1 MSVQSPLGATPQSG
15 TFELQRTVLRDR
27 VLGRAARA
35 DARTGAIAL
44 AGVLVCGLV
53 ITVSAAGTTAFLPE
67 SVRPVPASLAGPF
80 GSAAINIHVVG
91 VLLVLS
97 TMFGCYAL
105 AVRTSDQLSAR
116 TVLTAIAAL
125 NAVVL
130 LAPPLLSTDVFS
142 YQIYARMGA
151 LYGANPYLH
160 GPHAIA
166 LDPLYPYIGSKWVS
180 TPTTYG
186 PVFTALSYLLT
197 PLSIAASALAYKAI
211 AVVSSLGC
219 VALIWRGARLR
230 GVDPVRAAA
239 LFGLNPLVVMYGV
252 GGGHND
258 LLMLFVVVAG
268 VVAMLEFRE
277 RTGAGLVVLGA
288 AVKLTGALLLPFAI
302 AHSWAQNE
310 GRRRFDALAGTALAT
325 VAAAGSSFA
334 LFGTGILQ
342 LPSTIQTVQN
352 EGDWHSIPGFIST
365 RLGLGGLGHVTGLV
379 LALVFVVI
387 LCVLV
392 RRVAIGRL
400 DWLDGAGWATAAM
413 LVTASSL
420 LPWYVAWLLPLVALS
435 RDRRLWKAAIIITG
449 VVQGIQLLGY
459 IPHGATFL

>member
-211 AVVSSLGC
+211 AVV
-219 VALIWRGARLR
+219 
-230 GVDPVRAAA
+230 
-239 LFGLNPLVVMYGV
+239 
-252 GGGHND
+252 
-258 LLMLFVVVAG
+258 
-268 VVAMLEFRE
+268 
-277 RTGAGLVVLGA
+277 
-288 AVKLTGALLLPFAI
+288 
-302 AHSWAQNE
+302 
-310 GRRRFDALAGTALAT
+310 
-325 VAAAGSSFA
+325 
-334 LFGTGILQ
+334 
-342 LPSTIQTVQN
+342 
-352 EGDWHSIPGFIST
+352 
-365 RLGLGGLGHVTGLV
+365 
-379 LALVFVVI
+379 
-387 LCVLV
+387 
-392 RRVAIGRL
+392 
-400 DWLDGAGWATAAM
+400 
-413 LVTASSL
+413 
-420 LPWYVAWLLPLVALS
+420 
-435 RDRRLWKAAIIITG
+435 
-449 VVQGIQLLGY
+449 
-459 IPHGATFL
+459 